1 MATMASKLN
10 PAAVQREASWPRVFP
25 LFFGAFLGLSLLKFC
40 NPPVMEKFVVL
51 PANGY
56 EWVIATWPTGIG
68 YWLLAG
74 VALAGLFTAR
84 FQIRAPRWLIAL
96 PLVWLVWQF
105 IAATQTVEAEL
116 TRVTLKHFVA
126 CAVCFYVGFFC
137 LNRGEAATPFL
148 WPVAAAFALV
158 MAVGLNQHFGGLQET
173 REYFLTY
180 IYPTMR
186 EVPPEYLKK
195 LSSDRIFSTVFYP
208 NALAGAILL
217 LLPPLLA
224 WVWQARE
231 RFTVGA
237 RAFLCGVLLAGALAC
252 LYWSGSKGGWLLALA
267 SGLVALLHQNLP
279 KQLKLA
285 LVCSVL
291 VIGGAGFF
299 WKYAGFFQRGATSV
313 VARLDY
319 WEAAWKTAVA
329 RPWLGS
335 GPGTFGVVY
344 AEIKR
349 PESEMARLTHN
360 DYLQQASDSGFPGLA
375 AYVLFIGGLVW
386 AGYAS
391 WRDDRSPVRLGIWVG
406 LLAWALQA
414 LGEFTLYVPSL
425 AWTAFAFAGWL
436 LGSSKSAGKRF
447 DKPVQAV

>member
-1 MATMASKLN
+1 MASKSN
-10 PAAVQREASWPRVFP
+10 PAGAQPAIRRMWIFP
-25 LFFGAFLGLSLLKFC
+25 LVFGAFLGLALLKFC

-51 PANGY
+51 PTNGY
-56 EWVIATWPTGIG
+56 EWAISTWPTSIG

-74 VALAGLFTAR
+74 VTLAGFFAAR
-84 FQIRAPRWLIAL
+84 FQINSPRWLVTL
-96 PLVWLVWQF
+96 PAVWVIWQLVS
-105 IAATQTVEAEL
+105 ATETVDAEL
-116 TRVTLKHFVA
+116 TRLTLKHLVA
-126 CAVCFYVGFFC
+126 CAVCFYLGLFC
-137 LNRGEAATPFL
+137 LNRERAVTFFL
-148 WPVAAAFALV
+148 WPVAVAFALV
-158 MAVGLNQHFGGLQET
+158 IAVGLNQHFGGLRET
-173 REYFLTY
+173 RDYFFTY
-180 IYPTMR
+180 IYPTMK

-195 LSSDRIFSTVFYP
+195 ISSERIFSTVFYP

-231 RFTVGA
+231 RFTIGA
-237 RAFLCGVLLAGALAC
+237 RSFLCGAFAVGAMAC

-267 SGLVALLHQNLP
+267 AGLIVLLNQNLS

-291 VIGGAGFF
+291 VIGGTGFI

-313 VARLDY
+313 VARFDY
-319 WEAAWKTAVA
+319 WEAAWKTAVT
-329 RPWLGS
+329 RPFLGS

-344 AEIKR
+344 AQIKR

-360 DYLQQASDSGFPGLA
+360 DYLQQASDSGFPGLT
-375 AYVLFIGGLVW
+375 AYVLFISGMVW
-386 AGYAS
+386 VGYAS
-391 WRDDRSPVRLGIWVG
+391 WRHDRSPVRLGIWVG

-414 LGEFTLYVPSL
+414 FGEFTLYVPSL

-436 LGSSKSAGKRF
+436 LGSVKPVGKRF